1 MTSEQHTSPRTRGA
15 TLVLVLAALVPL
27 CFAGW
32 LGWQAIAGEGAK
44 GAASGSASRAAAGQ
58 PGGDH
63 VGGASPSGSGSA
75 SSTASGTS
83 GASGAPSG
91 SASSSPSGT
100 AGKPLAGK
108 VIVIDPG
115 HNPNNVDH
123 PSEINSN
130 VFIGNGSKE
139 CDTTGASTNAGYP
152 EAQFTLDVARRVR
165 TLLQAEGAKVVFT
178 QDGNTPWGPCITE
191 RAAIGNRAH
200 ADAAISIHADG
211 AGASDYGFHVI
222 MPSAVTSGGVDN
234 SAIVA
239 PSHALGMDV
248 RSAFA
253 SATGEHYA
261 TYINGGTGYDIRSD
275 LGGLNLSTVPK
286 VFIECANMR
295 DADDAAKLTSST
307 WRQSAAQGIANGLSQ
322 FVLHESH
329 TSG

>member
-1 MTSEQHTSPRTRGA
+1 MTSEDFGPQRPHRARTT

-32 LGWQAIAGEGAK
+32 LGWRAIAGEPGK
-44 GAASGSASRAAAGQ
+44 GSGNRPAAAGGASRGAAPSGSPSGT
-58 PGGDH
+58 PGGSAPPS
-63 VGGASPSGSGSA
+63 GSASPSGSG
-75 SSTASGTS
+75 G
-83 GASGAPSG
+83 
-91 SASSSPSGT
+91 

-123 PSEINSN
+123 PSEINSL
-130 VFIGNGSKE
+130 VFVGNSSKA

-152 EAQFTLDVARRVR
+152 EAEFTLDVARRVR
-165 TLLQAEGAKVVFT
+165 TLLEAEGATVIFT
-178 QDGNTPWGPCITE
+178 QDGSTPWGPCVTQ
-191 RAAIGNRAH
+191 RAEIGNRAH

-211 AGASDYGFHVI
+211 AGATDHGFHVI
-222 MPSAVTSGGVDN
+222 MPQAVIAGGVNN

-239 PSHALGMDV
+239 PSHTLGLDL

-253 SATGEHYA
+253 AATGEPFA
-261 TYINGGTGYDIRSD
+261 NYINGGVGYDIRSD

-295 DADDAAKLTSST
+295 NSGDAQRVTSAT
-307 WRQSAAQGIANGLSQ
+307 WRQEAAQGIADGLSQ
-322 FVLHESH
+322 FVLHE
-329 TSG
+329 GN

>member
-1 MTSEQHTSPRTRGA
+1 MTSDDFGPKRPHRTRTT

-32 LGWQAIAGEGAK
+32 LGWRAIAGEPGK
-44 GAASGSASRAAAGQ
+44 GSGNHPAAADGSSQ
-58 PGGDH
+58 EALPSAHPSGTPGGS
-63 VGGASPSGSGSA
+63 ASPSGSASA
-75 SSTASGTS
+75 TAPG
-83 GASGAPSG
+83 SG
-91 SASSSPSGT
+91 S

-123 PSEINSN
+123 PSQINSL
-130 VFIGNGSKE
+130 VFVGNSSKA

-152 EAQFTLDVARRVR
+152 EAQFTLDVSRRVR
-165 TLLQAEGAKVVFT
+165 ALLQAEGATVVLT
-178 QDGNTPWGPCITE
+178 QNGDTPWGPCVTQ
-191 RAAIGNRAH
+191 RAEIGNRAH

-211 AGASDYGFHVI
+211 AGATDHGFHVI
-222 MPSAVTSGGVDN
+222 MPQTVIAGGVNN

-239 PSHALGMDV
+239 PSHTLGLDV

-253 SATGEHYA
+253 AATGEPFA
-261 TYINGGTGYDIRSD
+261 NYINGGVGYDIRSD

-295 DADDAAKLTSST
+295 NSGDAERLTSAA
-307 WRQSAAQGIANGLSQ
+307 WRQEAAQGIANGLSQ
-322 FVLHESH
+322 FVLHE
-329 TSG
+329 GN

>member
-1 MTSEQHTSPRTRGA
+1 MTSDDFGPQRTQRTRTT

-32 LGWQAIAGEGAK
+32 LGWQAIAGEPGKGTGNRPATAGGPGQDAGGSTAPGAHAS
-44 GAASGSASRAAAGQ
+44 GTPGGSASPSASASGSGT
-58 PGGDH
+58 
-63 VGGASPSGSGSA
+63 GSA
-75 SSTASGTS
+75 SS
-83 GASGAPSG
+83 
-91 SASSSPSGT
+91 T

-123 PSEINSN
+123 PSEINSL
-130 VFIGNGSKE
+130 VFVGNSSKA

-165 TLLQAEGAKVVFT
+165 TLLESEGAKVVFT
-178 QDGNTPWGPCITE
+178 QDGNTPWGPCVTE

-211 AGASDYGFHVI
+211 AGASDHGFHVI
-222 MPSAVTSGGVDN
+222 MPQTVIAGGVNN
-234 SAIVA
+234 SAIVT
-239 PSHALGMDV
+239 PSHTLGMDV

-253 SATGEHYA
+253 AATGEPFA
-261 TYINGGTGYDIRSD
+261 NYINGGVGYDIRSD

-295 DADDAAKLTSST
+295 NSGDAERLTSAA
-307 WRQSAAQGIANGLSQ
+307 WRQEAAEGIADGLSQ
-322 FVLHESH
+322 FVLHEGH
-329 TSG
+329 